1 MTLKEAIMH
10 LSQMKKDAYGYT
22 ECEKDVEAIAIA
34 IKSLEKDYVKIGT
47 LMRLVQLV
55 LSENMSE
62 AAVEA
67 VMDELESRIEKHTEN
82 LIEDHLMK
90 GNENDVHTD
99 NG

>member
-22 ECEKDVEAIAIA
+22 ECEKDVEAIDIA

-67 VMDELESRIEKHTEN
+67 IMDELESRIEKHTEN

-99 NG
+99 NN

>member
-1 MTLKEAIMH
+1 MIIKEAILH
-10 LSQMKKDAYGYT
+10 LKQMKMDAHGYDC
-22 ECEKDVEAIAIA
+22 CEEDVEALDIA

-90 GNENDVHTD
+90 GNEHDVHTD